1 MQYGIYFPEKRN
13 KFRPRGRTY
22 TPTRKTTYVR
32 NNKALYI
39 IIKPCTFYRHGQFNN
54 GEFPIHLHV
63 ENLDSEI
70 FIFKQAAELAVTL
83 ARRTGCSLVF
93 RLTEILVPVTM
104 VH

>member
-1 MQYGIYFPEKRN
+1 MLLCNMVYISLRREISFVPEEEHTHPHEKLHM
-13 KFRPRGRTY
+13 
-22 TPTRKTTYVR
+22 YV
-32 NNKALYI
+32 